1 MKLHPATLS
10 LSLLALLIPAQA
22 RSHFILEEP
31 TATLVLDP
39 RGNPQKP
46 EPCGAAADGSSP
58 TTSVI
63 TPVKGGTQLH
73 IKVKETVYH
82 PGHYRVALAGKAA
95 DLPPDPETVTRTTEK
110 GPYSVSAKID
120 KDPKP
125 PVLADGLFVHTERVD
140 SGHVWETDVRI
151 PNIDCDNCTLQVIQW
166 MAEHGFNKEG
176 GYTYHHCA
184 ELKITADPKL
194 PVDKAWV
201 GK

>member
-1 MKLHPATLS
+1 MKFYPATF
-10 LSLLALLIPAQA
+10 SLLVLLTPVAA
-22 RSHFILEEP
+22 SSHFVLVEP
-31 TATLVLDP
+31 TPTLVLDA

-46 EPCGAAADGSSP
+46 EPCGG
-58 TTSVI
+58 TTSGS
-63 TPVKGGTQLH
+63 TPATGVVTPIKGGTQLH

-82 PGHYRVALAGKAA
+82 PGHYRIALAAQAA
-95 DLPPDPETVTRTTEK
+95 NLPPDPETVTRQTEK

-125 PVLADGLFVHTERVD
+125 PVLADGLFVHTERVE
-140 SGHVWETDVRI
+140 SGHMWETDVRI

-166 MAEHGFNKEG
+166 MAEHGFNAQG